1 MRITADIQESVRC
14 SLVKSRRTQLAR
26 EVKPII
32 VISALGIEDPEE
44 PEKRAGSAGIELR
57 YIHLL
62 LLGILRIGI
71 FDQIAPV
78 HHTLVLRGGIIDC
91 VLRRP
96 VSEIGFLDPGIQRD
110 STRRLPVDKRR
121 GD

>member
-1 MRITADIQESVRC
+1 MRITADIQEFVRRP
-14 SLVKSRRTQLAR
+14 LVKSRRTQLAR

-32 VISALGIEDPEE
+32 VISAFGIETPK
-44 PEKRAGSAGIELR
+44 PEKHAGSAGIELR

-96 VSEIGFLDPGIQRD
+96 ISEIGFLDPGIQRD